1 MRALSAAT
9 IEGDPLPGHTYAFV
23 FPIIRAVL
31 SSPQHTSL
39 HDEAMAV
46 VALHC
51 APGGPLPRRE
61 SLQLLYHVL
70 GVNASYRCDP
80 QTPLQ
85 AVKLCIY
92 VMQEM
97 QPSLKAAS
105 HAIRPSNE
113 HIDAVKRAQVPG
125 GKFGEV

>member
-9 IEGDPLPGHTYAFV
+9 TEGDPLPGHTYAFV

-31 SSPQHTSL
+31 SSPQHTPL

-80 QTPLQ
+80 QTPRH
-85 AVKLCIY
+85 AVQNMYLCNAGT
-92 VMQEM
+92 
-97 QPSLKAAS
+97 AAS
-105 HAIRPSNE
+105 FEGCIARNLTIN
-113 HIDAVKRAQVPG
+113 
-125 GKFGEV
+125 